1 MCVPKKPVLLAQKNL
16 GDDWKKSQSITYKT
30 WMSLHL
36 LSQIDAD
43 RWGVQQ
49 TLNCYFLFQTK
60 KTSFSKENQNVVIG
74 STAVGRFQCRINH
87 HYRN

>member
-1 MCVPKKPVLLAQKNL
+1 VFRKNL
-16 GDDWKKSQSITYKT
+16 FCSLKKTWAMTGRKSQSITYKT

-49 TLNCYFLFQTK
+49 TLNCYFLFQTQ

-87 HYRN
+87 YWN